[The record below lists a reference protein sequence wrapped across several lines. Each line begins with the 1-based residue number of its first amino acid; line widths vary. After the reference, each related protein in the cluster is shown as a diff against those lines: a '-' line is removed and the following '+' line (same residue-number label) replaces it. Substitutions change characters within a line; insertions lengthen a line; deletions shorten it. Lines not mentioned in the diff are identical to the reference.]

1 MEQKDLQKIYD
12 RALENSVGN
21 NKKCPFKKV
30 FKTVAM
36 KIALL
41 TLLITFLASCM
52 VGCFGNY
59 KEEDINFTQSGEAFE
74 NDGKTNGFTTYQI
87 ATYQNIRLYDLLEA
101 YDFTDYSIEGRRRN
115 YHYTEEQFS
124 QIQELDETY
133 LYAFY
138 TQTTSD
144 TLTAVCKSLGYD
156 NLEDFLLD
164 NGYVDKEGKANINVW
179 YKHHKIEMSK
189 IMKKAQEELNPGA
202 R

>member
-30 FKTVAM
+30 FKTVVM

-74 NDGKTNGFTTYQI
+74 NDGKTNGFSTYQI
-87 ATYQNIRLYDLLEA
+87 STYQNLRLYDLLEA
-101 YDFTDYSIEGRRRN
+101 YDFTDFTLDGTKRD
-115 YHYTEEQFS
+115 YHYTEEQYS

-138 TQTTSD
+138 TQTTPA

-156 NLEDFLLD
+156 NLESFLLD
-164 NGYVDKEGKANINVW
+164 NGYVDKEGKPSISIW
-179 YKHHKIEMSK
+179 YQHNKVEMSK
-189 IMKKAQEELNPGA
+189 IMKKAQEDLNQGA